1 MTETTAEPELTYPER
16 DWRGFVREH
25 LGPSLLWALLGIGGS
40 HIVLAPTLG
49 GLYGVFAVWI
59 VAVVYLA
66 KYGGWEL
73 GIRYNYAFGR
83 NPVDGY
89 ADLPGPAH
97 WGQWLTLLIYLV
109 GWTVILAAV
118 GFTSATFA
126 AALLPGVP
134 PLQLYVLLIGI
145 AVLLT
150 VVSRYAWIEALMKAF
165 VVALAALIVLGVFV
179 SPPAPR
185 TVAATAFAVPD
196 VTAPGFLG
204 LFAAIAGYA
213 PTGLSTTVTIGSWSV
228 AKDQGARALRDR
240 DLDPQDE
247 RYHDYIAQWLE
258 VGKRDFRL
266 AFGFSFVLIVSMILL
281 ASAVLYP
288 TPPRNQNVALAIGNL
303 LRTAVGD
310 WSFYA
315 LVVGAF
321 AALYSTVITVIDG
334 AARVN
339 ADILPQVLEREM
351 DTNRLRQGF
360 ILLMGAASILPILAI
375 GQLPVT
381 LVVFSAALMAILQV
395 FFYFANYYI
404 VREHLPE
411 PFQPT
416 AGQKAY
422 YAVTMALVVLFG
434 IMGAMGRLG
443 LVGG

>member
-1 MTETTAEPELTYPER
+1 MTESTDVRLEYPAEG
-16 DWRGFVREH
+16 WAGFLREH

-49 GLYGVFAVWI
+49 GLYGVFAIWI
-59 VAVVYLA
+59 VALVYLA

-89 ADLPGPAH
+89 GDLPGPDH
-97 WGQWLTLLIYLV
+97 WGQWLTLAVYLV

-118 GFTSATFA
+118 GFSAASFL
-126 AALLPGVP
+126 AALVP
-134 PLQLYVLLIGI
+134 ATAIQLYVGLVVV
-145 AVLLT
+145 AVALT
-150 VVSRYAWIEALMKAF
+150 LVSRYSWIEALMKVF
-165 VVALAALIVLGVFV
+165 VIALGVLVVIGVFV
-179 SPPAPR
+179 SPPAPA
-185 TVAATAFAVPD
+185 TIASTAFAVPD
-196 VTAPGFLG
+196 VTAPAFLG

-228 AKDQGARALRDR
+228 AKKQGARALRDK
-240 DLDPQDE
+240 DLDPNDE
-247 RYHDYIAQWLE
+247 QYHDYIARWLE
-258 VGKRDFRL
+258 TGKRDFRL

-281 ASAVLYP
+281 ATAVLYP
-288 TPPRNQNVALAIGNL
+288 RPPQDQNLALAIGNL
-303 LRTAVGD
+303 LRDSFGT

-321 AALYSTVITVIDG
+321 AALYSTVITVLDG

-339 ADILPQVLEREM
+339 ADILPLVLERDM

-360 ILLMGAASILPILAI
+360 ILLMGLASILPILAI

-404 VREHLPE
+404 VKLHLPE
-411 PFQPT
+411 AFQPT
-416 AGQKAY
+416 ARQKVY
-422 YAVTMALVVLFG
+422 YAVTMGLVVVFG